1 MATLSYNRP
10 DGTTPVVAGPA
21 KSAASILAILCAIAS
36 FILSARG
43 REFLALG
50 AAIVA
55 IGAGLL
61 GGLRALS
68 PRVSGGILSIF
79 AVLMGVVA
87 ILVAVIALF
96 V

>member
-1 MATLSYNRP
+1 MATVSYDRP
-10 DGTTPVVAGPA
+10 DGPVVRGQAR
-21 KSAASILAILCAIAS
+21 SAASILAIVAAVGS

-43 REFLALG
+43 REFLALF

-68 PRVSGGILSIF
+68 PRVSGGILSIL
-79 AVLMGVVA
+79 AVVLGA
-87 ILVAVIALF
+87 IAIIVSLIAL
-96 V
+96 VV

>member
-10 DGTTPVVAGPA
+10 DGTTPAVAGPA